1 LGAIFPTNISPG
13 ETSEPTTTTPSSSR
27 YAKSSSAT
35 FGKAD
40 GKASVTAAGGF
51 SPYTYAWNNTAIT
64 SEITVVK
71 GDYSVVVTDANGCTA
86 NASVTVAE
94 KTNSIKDLAITSLSI
109 FPNPV
114 ANELNVSFN
123 ANSDATIE
131 LVNVAGQVIATKNAN
146 QFANVTFDTAELNA
160 GVYFI
165 NIKVAE
171 GTFTQKVI
179 KD

>member
-1 LGAIFPTNISPG
+1 MSSKV
-13 ETSEPTTTTPSSSR
+13 TSTTSSSD
-27 YAKSSSAT
+27 AT

-40 GKASVTAAGGF
+40 GTASVITAGGF
-51 SPYTYAWNNTAIT
+51 SPYTYAWNNAATT
-64 SEITVVK
+64 SEITVAK
-71 GDYSVVVTDANGCTA
+71 GDYSVVVTDANGCKA

-94 KTNSIKDLAITSLSI
+94 KTNSINDLAITSLAI

-114 ANELNVSFN
+114 ANELNVKFN
-123 ANSDATIE
+123 ANSVATVE
-131 LVNVAGQVIATKNAN
+131 LVNVAGQVIATKKAN
-146 QFANVTFDTAELNA
+146 EFANVTFDTAELNA